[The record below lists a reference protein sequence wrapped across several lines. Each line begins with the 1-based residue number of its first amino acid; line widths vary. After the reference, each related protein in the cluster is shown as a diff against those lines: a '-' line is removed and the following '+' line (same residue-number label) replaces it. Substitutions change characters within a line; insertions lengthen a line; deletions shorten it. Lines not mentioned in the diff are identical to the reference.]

1 MNKNKKSFDEKNDL
15 ITVRPKK
22 IIEQVKTFHGESDFI
37 VPRKNTYIDKKNNT
51 IVSLA
56 RDNSHSSVDT
66 VGEYANATNQPQ
78 TACPQFGF
86 SASANNL
93 NNTDY
98 QVTIGGVTGG
108 QAPYDYTIVVTNS
121 GNSVSYQGQI
131 GSAGNVG
138 AAGTAIQKTGFATAN
153 GGVNGGTYSVLVTV
167 TDANGCPANPQQWSG
182 GFNLVGLVPSTG
194 SGASGGGN
202 PKGALGALTN
212 YGTGAV
218 ANATQGQ
225 VNQGQQSNVNAT
237 NVITKNVPAVSIQT
251 TNASSVALQPDTI
264 SVSPQ
269 YQDGQAPYI
278 VDYTITD
285 ASGNVVVQKTN
296 NTNSLQDSLQPSAS
310 GLSAGGYVVT
320 VKVTGSDGSS
330 DTKTENVNVKGK
342 AVVQGKLKINN
353 LNVTTTNPTTT
364 GFDVNLTWADGTSPF
379 QVNATITNGT
389 NAVTHQ
395 MPENSNYHSWTQPL
409 IVDASGNTLYGTYA
423 VDVVVTDANG
433 DSVAGNT
440 SINIQAPKA
449 SPLAGQLVATNIQNA
464 SFDVSYKF
472 ANGVA
477 PFSLTATLYYAP
489 DASGNAQ
496 SFPITQSGLSNMG
509 TFPIVIT
516 PDANGNVIEGYY
528 KLVNSVVTDANGQTA
543 NLNDIAPYLNGQK
556 GTTTSN
562 VPTPTPTPTTTT
574 TSTTTIVPMGG
585 GSGGGGGA
593 EEPTAPEVVAP
604 KDKLGINWLLVI
616 IALGVGYAIIR
627 KKQ

>member
-1 MNKNKKSFDEKNDL
+1 MKNNRKSFDEKNDL

-66 VGEYANATNQPQ
+66 VGEYANATNQPSGQ
-78 TACPQFGF
+78 GCPQFGF
-86 SASANNL
+86 SASANYL

-108 QAPYDYTIVVTNS
+108 QAPYDYTVVVTNS

-131 GSAGNVG
+131 G

-167 TDANGCPANPQQWSG
+167 TDANGCPATPQQWSG
-182 GFNLVGLVPSTG
+182 NFNLVGLVPSTG
-194 SGASGGGN
+194 ASGTSGGGKN
-202 PKGALGALTN
+202 PKGVSAIGS

-218 ANATQGQ
+218 ANATPQGQ
-225 VNQGQQSNVNAT
+225 GQQGQQSNVNA
-237 NVITKNVPAVSIQT
+237 NPITKNVPAVTIQ
-251 TNASSVALQPDTI
+251 NFSASSSLTQPDTI
-264 SVSPQ
+264 SVNVV
-269 YQDGQAPYI
+269 YQDGQAPYT

-285 ASGNVVVQKTN
+285 PSGNVVAQKTN
-296 NTNSLQDSLQPSAS
+296 TTNSLQDSLQPSAS

-320 VKVTGSDGSS
+320 VKVTGADNSS

-353 LNVTTTNPTTT
+353 LNVTTTNPTQT

-409 IVDASGNTLYGTYA
+409 IVDASGNTLYGTYT

-433 DSVAGNT
+433 DSVVGNT
-440 SINIQAPKA
+440 TINIQAPKA
-449 SPLAGQLVATNIQNA
+449 SPLVGQLVATNIQNTT
-464 SFDVSYKF
+464 FDVDYKF

-496 SFPITQSGLSNMG
+496 SFPLNQTNLNNTG
-509 TFPIVIT
+509 TFPVVIT
-516 PDANGNVIEGYY
+516 PDANGNVTEGYY
-528 KLVNSVVTDANGQTA
+528 KVVNAVVTDANGQTA
-543 NLNDIAPYLNGQK
+543 NLNDLSPYLNGVK
-556 GTTTSN
+556 GAAN
-562 VPTPTPTPTTTT
+562 VPTPAPATTTTTT

-585 GSGGGGGA
+585 GAGGGGGA
-593 EEPTAPEVVAP
+593 EEPTAPETVVS

>member
-1 MNKNKKSFDEKNDL
+1 MNKNRKSFDEKNDL

-22 IIEQVKTFHGESDFI
+22 IIEQVKTFDGESDFI

-66 VGEYANATNQPQ
+66 VGEYANAAAAP
-78 TACPQFGF
+78 
-86 SASANNL
+86 ANA
-93 NNTDY
+93 
-98 QVTIGGVTGG
+98 IGGGGVTGG
-108 QAPYDYTIVVTNS
+108 ANLNYTVQTI
-121 GNSVSYQGQI
+121 
-131 GSAGNVG
+131 
-138 AAGTAIQKTGFATAN
+138 
-153 GGVNGGTYSVLVTV
+153 
-167 TDANGCPANPQQWSG
+167 
-182 GFNLVGLVPSTG
+182 PST
-194 SGASGGGN
+194 
-202 PKGALGALTN
+202 PTC
-212 YGTGAV
+212 
-218 ANATQGQ
+218 QGI
-225 VNQGQQSNVNAT
+225 GINVNAGGATGGNILVGGQYSAT
-237 NVITKNVPAVSIQT
+237 NQSGQIVASQTITQNGKIFNLPLLTDASGTLLDANVVYTISLSYSDDNGSGVALPVQTAISGQLNCTTPPPSGTGGVKGGGKFGVIQGSGSGTTITKNVPPVTIIPQGFS
-251 TNASSVALQPDTI
+251 ASSSLTQPDTI
-264 SVSPQ
+264 SVNVI
-269 YQDGQAPYI
+269 YQDGQAPYT

-285 ASGNVVVQKTN
+285 PSGNVVVQKTN

-409 IVDASGNTLYGTYA
+409 IVDASGNTLYGTYS
-423 VDVVVTDANG
+423 VDVVVTDAVG
-433 DSVAGNT
+433 DSVVGNT
-440 SINIQAPKA
+440 TINIQAPKA

-472 ANGVA
+472 TNGVA
-477 PFSLTATLYYAP
+477 PFKLTADLYYPA
-489 DASGNAQ
+489 DASGNSYKDTVSQ
-496 SFPITQSGLSNMG
+496 SNLNNTGVFNQFILPDNGMLGGNG
-509 TFPIVIT
+509 TI
-516 PDANGNVIEGYY
+516 AEGYY
-528 KLVNSVVTDANGQTA
+528 KMTNCVVTDANGQTA
-543 NLNDIAPYLNGQK
+543 NLNDIAPYLNGKK

-562 VPTPTPTPTTTT
+562 VPTPPPATTTTTT
-574 TSTTTIVPMGG
+574 TSTTMGG
-585 GSGGGGGA
+585 GSGGGGSA
-593 EEPTAPEVVAP
+593 EEPTAPEVVTP

>member
-1 MNKNKKSFDEKNDL
+1 MNKNRKSFDEKNDL

-66 VGEYANATNQPQ
+66 VGEYANATNQPNN
-78 TACPQFGF
+78 CPQYMVNWGAQNMPN
-86 SASANNL
+86 S
-93 NNTDY
+93 NTQFIVDISN
-98 QVTIGGVTGG
+98 IGGGNPTQGVPQPPFTAYVT
-108 QAPYDYTIVVTNS
+108 YTNS
-121 GNSVSYQGQI
+121 GNSNTQQIQLNNANI
-131 GSAGNVG
+131 GSTV
-138 AAGTAIQKTGFATAN
+138 ITGFANTT
-153 GGVNGGTYSVLVTV
+153 GGVNGGTYTVSVSVS
-167 TDANGCPANPQQWSG
+167 DANGCLATPTQTQQNITLQG
-182 GFNLVGLVPSTG
+182 STG
-194 SGASGGGN
+194 TTGATGTGGGG
-202 PKGALGALTN
+202 KGSFGSIVGSGNTN
-212 YGTGAV
+212 V
-218 ANATQGQ
+218 
-225 VNQGQQSNVNAT
+225 T
-237 NVITKNVPAVSIQT
+237 NVITKNVPVVTIQ
-251 TNASSVALQPDTI
+251 NFSASSSLTQPDTI
-264 SVSPQ
+264 SVNVV
-269 YQDGQAPYI
+269 YQDGQAPYM

-285 ASGNVVVQKTN
+285 PSGNVVVQKTN

-320 VKVTGSDGSS
+320 VKVIGTDGSS

-353 LNVTTTNPTTT
+353 LNVTTTNPTTI

-395 MPENSNYHSWTQPL
+395 MPENSNSHSWTQPL

-423 VDVVVTDANG
+423 VDVVVTDAVG
-433 DSVAGNT
+433 DSVVGNT

-449 SPLAGQLVATNIQNA
+449 SPLAGQLVPANVQNA
-464 SFDVSYKF
+464 SFDVYYKF
-472 ANGVA
+472 ANGVS
-477 PFSLTATLYYAP
+477 PYTLTGTLYYPA
-489 DASGNAQ
+489 DAQGNSQNFPLNQANLSNTG
-496 SFPITQSGLSNMG
+496 SFPV
-509 TFPIVIT
+509 VIT
-516 PDANGNVIEGYY
+516 PDASGAVLEGYY
-528 KLVNSVVTDANGQTA
+528 VITNCVVTDANGQSA
-543 NLNDIAPYLNGQK
+543 QLNDVKQWLNGVK
-556 GTTTSN
+556 ASVTPPPPPP
-562 VPTPTPTPTTTT
+562 PTPTPTTTTTT